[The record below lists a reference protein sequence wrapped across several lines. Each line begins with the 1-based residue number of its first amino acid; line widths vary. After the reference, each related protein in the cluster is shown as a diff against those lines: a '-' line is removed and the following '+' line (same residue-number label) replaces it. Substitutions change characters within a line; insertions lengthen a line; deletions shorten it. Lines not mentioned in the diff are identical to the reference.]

1 MADDNSLKLFGFEIS
16 RARNEKKKEQ
26 LPSIV
31 PPLDDDGAG
40 YVTAAGSH
48 YGSYVDLTGEQ
59 AKDDKDLIR
68 QYRTVAMHPEV
79 DAAVEDIVNEVI
91 SGEDDIVELNLDEV
105 ETTDSIKKQIKEEF
119 DGLLGM
125 LDFKN
130 YAHDIFRRYYVDGR
144 VYHHL
149 VVDPKSPQS
158 GIQEVRPIDATK
170 IRKVKE
176 VKKEKDPATG
186 VDIVKKVDEYFL
198 YSDTN
203 QTRFAS
209 TMKGGT
215 TVKIYPDAISY
226 VTSGMLDST
235 RKKVV
240 SYLHKALKP
249 INQLRMMEDAL
260 VIYRLSRAPERRIF
274 YIDV

>member
-1 MADDNSLKLFGFEIS
+1 LADDNSLKLFGFEIS
-16 RARNEKKKEQ
+16 RAKNEKKKEQ

-79 DAAVEDIVNEVI
+79 DAAVEDIINEVI

-105 ETTDSIKKQIKEEF
+105 DTTDSIKKQIKEEF

-130 YAHDIFRRYYVDGR
+130 YAHDIFRRY
-144 VYHHL
+144 
-149 VVDPKSPQS
+149 S
-158 GIQEVRPIDATK
+158 
-170 IRKVKE
+170 
-176 VKKEKDPATG
+176 
-186 VDIVKKVDEYFL
+186 
-198 YSDTN
+198 
-203 QTRFAS
+203 
-209 TMKGGT
+209 
-215 TVKIYPDAISY
+215 
-226 VTSGMLDST
+226 MLM
-235 RKKVV
+235 VV
-240 SYLHKALKP
+240 S
-249 INQLRMMEDAL
+249 ITT
-260 VIYRLSRAPERRIF
+260 
-274 YIDV
+274 